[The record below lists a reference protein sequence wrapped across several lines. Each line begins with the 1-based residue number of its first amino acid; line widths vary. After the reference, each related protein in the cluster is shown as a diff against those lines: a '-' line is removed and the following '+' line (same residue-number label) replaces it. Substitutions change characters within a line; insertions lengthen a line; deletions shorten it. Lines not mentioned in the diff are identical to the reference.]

1 MGAGPF
7 LATSCSSRRRLSARG
22 GGVADFAEGLRR
34 PGIFAGGGKAVV
46 VARHEARE
54 RAGARVTR
62 RPVLSR
68 GHRLTQVALEL
79 EKAIFAR
86 RGERV
91 EQAAH
96 APRAAVPAR
105 EERHQRLE
113 SVLAWSGARRRV
125 EVPER
130 AEEPDPGLL

>member
-1 MGAGPF
+1 A
-7 LATSCSSRRRLSARG
+7 
-22 GGVADFAEGLRR
+22 GVAGFAERLRR
-34 PGIFAGGGKAVV
+34 AGIFAGGDEAVV

-54 RAGARVTR
+54 RAGTRVAR

-68 GHRLTQVALEL
+68 GHRLAQIALEL
-79 EKAIFAR
+79 EKAVFAR

-105 EERHQRLE
+105 EEGHQRLE
-113 SVLAWSGARRRV
+113 PVLARLGARRSV

-130 AEEPDPGLL
+130 AEETDPGLLQALQPLLRHGLGPERLIADQK